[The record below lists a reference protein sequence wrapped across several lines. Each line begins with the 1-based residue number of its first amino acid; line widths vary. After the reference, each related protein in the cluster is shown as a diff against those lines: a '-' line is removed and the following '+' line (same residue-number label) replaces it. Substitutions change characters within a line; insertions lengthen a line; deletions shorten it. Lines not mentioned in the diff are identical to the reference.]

1 MAGSQDDEAVGD
13 SKETSVEAS
22 KEPAQADVSAAAS
35 GEEPGASVS
44 AVIEATSSPGT
55 GAEEDGDEEDGD
67 EEDDDEAEEGADA
80 SPSDATP
87 PPPADEPPPLFDQH
101 PWAITTRVLAISAL
115 LGLTFSGWA
124 QLSVRSGWVPEF
136 LLNNTRGVPERKL
149 MLALLIAGLVA
160 GGATGAGLLT
170 WFRKREREAEL
181 ERWLWFLVPGILLP
195 ALPALFRAK
204 PWQNRYEALLPIVI
218 LLSLLFEA
226 LILLS
231 LRSVPAAARDFWQ
244 QTLAQVPSVVK
255 RRGPLV
261 LVVTGSL
268 AYAAFF
274 SFILLRWH
282 YKLRTG
288 NFDLSINNNLMYG
301 GLYGDFLKSPV
312 AFPDD
317 PGKYL
322 AAHAKFGHYLFLPIY
337 ALVPRPETLLVIQ
350 SLLIGCSAI
359 PLFLFARRHLTEWVA
374 TTLTLA
380 YLAYYPMHGATFSEF
395 QNVPIA
401 ALFVFGVVWAADAK
415 RWVWMGVF
423 TAIALLMREDIPIGL
438 SIIGL
443 FLLASGYR
451 PTAGLVLAA
460 VSTSYFLVIRFYV
473 MDEAGDWWF
482 PTMYKELWA
491 DGERGFRS
499 VIKTLLTNPLFVIS
513 KLAIDKKIIYLAHLL
528 TPMAFLPLRRWYLW
542 LSLIPGV
549 LLTLLVTNYD
559 PPVQFSFHYT
569 MHWAPYLFMATVL
582 ALVAIGKSPD
592 LGPQRQRAAL
602 FALCGA
608 SAVLSFNYGAFA
620 CRENSFKGGFHKV
633 EFTYTEEEAARYARL
648 MELIKD
654 IPKDADVAA
663 TEKVGP
669 HLSSRRILHTMRT
682 GPHGSEWIVASSKEL
697 KLSRTKVSLRAVLD
711 KNQYGV
717 IKRSGDFALFK
728 RGAPTDGNA
737 KLIRDWGL

>member
-1 MAGSQDDEAVGD
+1 
-13 SKETSVEAS
+13 
-22 KEPAQADVSAAAS
+22 
-35 GEEPGASVS
+35 
-44 AVIEATSSPGT
+44 
-55 GAEEDGDEEDGD
+55 
-67 EEDDDEAEEGADA
+67 
-80 SPSDATP
+80 
-87 PPPADEPPPLFDQH
+87 
-101 PWAITTRVLAISAL
+101 
-115 LGLTFSGWA
+115 
-124 QLSVRSGWVPEF
+124 
-136 LLNNTRGVPERKL
+136 
-149 MLALLIAGLVA
+149 MLALLLAGLGA
-160 GGATGAGLLT
+160 GGAAGIGLLT
-170 WFRKREREAEL
+170 WFRKRSREAEL
-181 ERWLWFLVPGILLP
+181 ERWLWFLVPGIMLP
-195 ALPALFRAK
+195 CLPALFRAK

-226 LILLS
+226 LMLLS
-231 LRSVPAAARDFWQ
+231 LRSVPAQAREFWQ
-244 QTLAQVPSVVK
+244 QTVDQVPAIVK

-261 LVVTGSL
+261 IVLAASL
-268 AYAAFF
+268 GYAAFF
-274 SFILLRWH
+274 SFFLLRWH

-288 NFDLSINNNLMYG
+288 NFDLAINNNLMYG
-301 GLYGDFLKSPV
+301 GLYGDFLKSTV

-337 ALVPRPETLLVIQ
+337 ALVPRPETLLIIQ
-350 SLLIGCSAI
+350 SILIGGSAI
-359 PLFLFARRHLTEWVA
+359 PLFLFARRHLTEWTA
-374 TTLTLA
+374 AALALA

-415 RWVWMGVF
+415 RWVWMGIL

-438 SIIGL
+438 SVIGL

-451 PTAGLVLAA
+451 PMAGLVLTA
-460 VSTSYFLVIRFYV
+460 VSVSYFLVIRFYV

-499 VIKTLLTNPLFVIS
+499 VIKTLLTNPLFVIA

-559 PPVQFSFHYT
+559 PPIQFSFHYT

-582 ALVAIGKSPD
+582 ALVAIGKSAD

-620 CRENSFKGGFHKV
+620 MRENSFKGGFHKV
-633 EFTYTEEEAARYARL
+633 EFTYTEAEDRRYAQL
-648 MELIKD
+648 IELIKD
-654 IPKDADVAA
+654 IPKDATVAA

-682 GPHGSEWIVASSKEL
+682 GPHGAEWIVASSREL
-697 KLSRTKVSLRAVLD
+697 KLSKTKVSLKSVLD
-711 KNQYGV
+711 KGQYGV
-717 IKRSGDFALFK
+717 VKRSGDFAVFK
-728 RGAPTDGNA
+728 KGAPTTDNA
-737 KLIRDWGL
+737 KLMRDWGM